1 MMAAGVDYFH
11 KERLGASLTSDC
23 GDWFAE
29 VYRIRLRHKIARAA
43 AKDLLQRRPQKVRA
57 SPFIAGSISDRT
69 SEAYLGVIIKPP
81 NPHAK

>member
-1 MMAAGVDYFH
+1 MAAGVDYFH

-43 AKDLLQRRPQKVRA
+43 AKDLLQRRPQGSELHRSSRGL
-57 SPFIAGSISDRT
+57 SPTVHPKLI
-69 SEAYLGVIIKPP
+69 LV
-81 NPHAK
+81 